1 MKNGN
6 ERIEV
11 PTVAI
16 AVRDMRMGERLA
28 KVLRSRVAGAHV
40 HTVLSEYSLRE
51 YMLAEKGYFSDVL
64 LVDPMMAALITGIDK
79 KPSPPVVA
87 VIEGGV
93 PGFTSLVM
101 RPEPEP
107 FSDIAVWVSGVVAA
121 LSCHRINGRSMLGYG
136 QRYEDLVNALP
147 DIVYELDT
155 EGVITFINDS
165 VSLLGYKSA
174 ELVGRHFSVLLH
186 EGDAAVVDR
195 SQVLS
200 EFAGNRTGLA
210 SSPKLFNERRSVDRR
225 TIDLEVRL
233 KRKPGT
239 TGVQNEMI
247 GSVISYG
254 EVSAAGEY
262 ARDGKQEFKGTVG
275 IIRDMTFRRK
285 SEEMLRKLYQAID
298 QLGVCVF
305 MLNHAFEIE
314 YVNPSFFQLTGFSPP
329 DAIGRNVFRFFA
341 LLPEKVTSMVRTLQ
355 DGFEVREE
363 SLVPRS
369 AGGEFRAELLL
380 APVRSP
386 SGAITHSI
394 LIAED
399 VSSRES
405 VEEQLRNSRSEAEQ
419 LIEEKT
425 LLLSGISRE
434 MRDPL
439 NAMLAAARSA
449 VADPGKSAAFIETV
463 LGNANSMLGTLDS
476 IRDYGTSSEGYGSV
490 RWTTFPFREFI
501 ERECGP
507 YRAKAESKGLR
518 FSLTVERDD
527 VVQSEPQRLG
537 RVIGNVFDELLG
549 RMPAGEVS
557 VDASMEYQAGNVPH
571 LVVRLAGKGGVAD
584 ARESREGIGL
594 TLARNIAKT
603 IGGEIRTGECPD
615 GSYTFTVM
623 VPAAQ
628 PVSNSV
634 SAASRYTVLV
644 VDDNEVNLEYTQTL
658 LENYGYRVHC
668 AAGAAEALRILE
680 NHFVDAALL
689 DLRMPGTDGKEL
701 ARIIRGYTGSRFSPD
716 MPLFA
721 MTAHGNGDGLETD
734 ELFLSIFPKPVDILQ
749 LSSSLV
755 EAMRERESIP
765 DGISRIPSVEMVR
778 LDAYSALA
786 ALSRALSETSELR
799 VDVKAQ
805 MDILAARF
813 GKLGYV
819 YGQELVRLLGEHYP
833 GEDRAVLAG
842 LVDRMSRMLSACFSS
857 ACGLEVP
864 RP

>member
-1 MKNGN
+1 MDNGI

-11 PTVAI
+11 SSVAV

-64 LVDPMMAALITGIDK
+64 LVDQAMASLIDGIDR

-93 PGFTSLVM
+93 PGFTSLGM
-101 RPEPEP
+101 KPDPDP
-107 FSDIAVWVSGVVAA
+107 FTDIATWVSGVVAA

-165 VSLLGYKSA
+165 VSLLGYRSA

-195 SQVLS
+195 SQVLAD
-200 EFAGNRTGLA
+200 FAGNRTGLA

-233 KRKPGT
+233 RRKPGT
-239 TGVQNEMI
+239 TGVRNEMI

-314 YVNPSFFQLTGFSPP
+314 YVNPSFFQLTGFSPA
-329 DAIGRNVFRFFA
+329 DVIDHNVFRFFA
-341 LLPEKVTSMVRTLQ
+341 LLPEKVTAMVRTLL
-355 DGFEVREE
+355 DGFDVREE
-363 SLVPRS
+363 ALVPRS

-405 VEEQLRNSRSEAEQ
+405 VEEQLRNARLEAEQ
-419 LIEEKT
+419 LYEEKN

-434 MRDPL
+434 MRNPV
-439 NAMLAAARSA
+439 NAILSAARSA
-449 VADPGKSAAFIETV
+449 MAGPGGSAAIIETV
-463 LGNANSMLGTLDS
+463 LENANSMMGTLDS
-476 IRDYGTSSEGYGSV
+476 MRDYVTSSEGNGSV
-490 RWTTFPFREFI
+490 RWMTFPFREFI
-501 ERECGP
+501 EQECGL
-507 YRAKAESKGLR
+507 YRAKVESKGLR
-518 FSLTVERDD
+518 FSLSVERDD
-527 VVQSEPQRLG
+527 IVQSEPQRLG
-537 RVIGNVFDELLG
+537 RVIGMVFEELLG
-549 RMPAGEVS
+549 RMASGEIS
-557 VDASMEYQAGNVPH
+557 LDASMEYRAGNVPH
-571 LVVRLAGKGGVAD
+571 LVVRLAGKGGVVD
-584 ARESREGIGL
+584 SRESREGIGV
-594 TLARNIAKT
+594 TLARNIVKT
-603 IGGEIRTGECPD
+603 IGGEIRTEEGPEG
-615 GSYTFTVM
+615 GSAFTVM
-623 VPAAQ
+623 VPAAR
-628 PVSNSV
+628 PVSNSF

-644 VDDNEVNLEYTQTL
+644 VDDNEVNLEYTRTL

-668 AAGAAEALRILE
+668 ATGAAEALRILG

-701 ARIIRGYTGSRFSPD
+701 ARIIRGYTGPRFSPD

-721 MTAHGNGDGLETD
+721 MTAHGNGDVLDQDG
-734 ELFLSIFPKPVDILQ
+734 LFLLIFPKPADILQ
-749 LSSSLV
+749 LSSTLV
-755 EAMRERESIP
+755 EAMLKRECIP
-765 DGISRIPSVEMVR
+765 DDIPFIPSVEKIW
-778 LDAYSALA
+778 LDAYSSLA
-786 ALSRALSETSELR
+786 ALSRALSETSEMR

-805 MDILAARF
+805 VDILAARF
-813 GKLGYV
+813 GQLGCV
-819 YGQELVRLLGEHYP
+819 YGQELVRLLGEHYA

-842 LVDRMSRMLSACFSS
+842 LTDRMSRMLSACFSS